1 MCLVVVSCG
10 MKAWHPARALKLAD
24 CFVISD
30 QKHLYI
36 SYLKNDNDPTTE
48 LKLIDT
54 SLQTDFAAYRRHKD
68 RAARMPQ
75 NLLSNLIVATMP
87 PICRE
92 FHDQASSVI

>member
-1 MCLVVVSCG
+1 MWCSVCCVLCAVAVSG
-10 MKAWHPARALKLAD
+10 SEWLQ
-24 CFVISD
+24 FS
-30 QKHLYI
+30 
-36 SYLKNDNDPTTE
+36 T
-48 LKLIDT
+48 
-54 SLQTDFAAYRRHKD
+54 LQTDFAAYRRHKD